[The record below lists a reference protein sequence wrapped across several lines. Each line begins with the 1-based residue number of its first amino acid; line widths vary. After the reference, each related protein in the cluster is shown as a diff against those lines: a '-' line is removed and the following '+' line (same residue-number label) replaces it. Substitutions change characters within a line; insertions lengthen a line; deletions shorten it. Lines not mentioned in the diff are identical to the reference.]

1 IGTSRLTRVITEAT
15 VATRRHKPEP
25 RLAVAPAPALGPI
38 LIRREARLIEWEQRR
53 TTPRRLTPSGL
64 VGSKP
69 VTQLHRTVSTRDA
82 DLARLIGVCAHA
94 VLEQWDFTR
103 PRFEVGVVI
112 EQACR
117 RYAAQNH
124 PELMAAAVEDLT
136 GLFEHFLSSEPY
148 ARLQRATVLG
158 REVPFVMPVGED
170 QLMEGV
176 IDVIYKLDDRI
187 WIADY
192 KTDDVAAA
200 DVSARADRYRSQAD
214 RYSRAVVSALGLS
227 SLSFQFIFLR
237 PAVAVNV

>member
-1 IGTSRLTRVITEAT
+1 
-15 VATRRHKPEP
+15 
-25 RLAVAPAPALGPI
+25 ALGPI
-38 LIRREARLIEWEQRR
+38 LTRRQARQVEWEQRR

-64 VGSKP
+64 GAGKP
-69 VTQLHRTVSTRDA
+69 ETLLYRTVSTRDA

-94 VLEQWDFTR
+94 VLEQWDFTG
-103 PRFEVGVVI
+103 PRSEIGLAI
-112 EQACR
+112 DQASR
-117 RYAAQNH
+117 RYAAQDH
-124 PELMAAAVEDLT
+124 PQLMAAVMEDLT
-136 GLFEHFLSSEPY
+136 GLFDNFLSSEPY

-170 QLMEGV
+170 QMMEGV
-176 IDVIYKLDDRI
+176 IDVIYRLDDRI

-200 DVSARADRYRSQAD
+200 DVQTRADRYRSQAE